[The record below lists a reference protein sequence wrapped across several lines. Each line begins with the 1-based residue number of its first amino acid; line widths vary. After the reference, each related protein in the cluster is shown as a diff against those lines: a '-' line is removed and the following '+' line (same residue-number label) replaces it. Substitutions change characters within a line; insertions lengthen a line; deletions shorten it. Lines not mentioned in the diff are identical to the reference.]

1 LFGIFGGPNNPI
13 LHHKN
18 SQGKK
23 WSVNNNN
30 NNNNDNN
37 MREGP
42 NKKKNHP
49 SSQNGQSEPMA
60 MSIDCSHPLEA

>member
-1 LFGIFGGPNNPI
+1 LFGIIGAPNNPI

-30 NNNNDNN
+30 NNNNN

-42 NKKKNHP
+42 NKKKTT
-49 SSQNGQSEPMA
+49 QVLKMA
-60 MSIDCSHPLEA
+60 KVNQWP